1 MTPWSRAQLAQLL
14 HTWRAGGVEHY
25 DIGAFDHESG
35 RMSLRG
41 PWTLHQVMQ
50 EDVGM
55 SAPPTENQE
64 TTSPVS
70 QTKARDDRRGQL
82 IGECWL
88 GKWIEEGRKSDNE
101 RAASWL
107 APCRAAEERDYE
119 WMWVPPY
126 LQSEADDEIDRYRGQ
141 RAGAVILEALAH
153 TAHPAGGYCFGLAS
167 EHAVKTDEQWLFLAG
182 IMEFDGWRE
191 AEMTDEAGQEFLVW
205 TKVPP
210 PTT

>member
-1 MTPWSRAQLAQLL
+1 
-14 HTWRAGGVEHY
+14 
-25 DIGAFDHESG
+25 
-35 RMSLRG
+35 
-41 PWTLHQVMQ
+41 
-50 EDVGM
+50 M
-55 SAPPTENQE
+55 SAPPTENLE
-64 TTSPVS
+64 TTDPAS

-88 GKWIEEGRKSDNE
+88 ENWIKEGRKSDGE
-101 RAASWL
+101 GAASWL
-107 APCRAAEERDYE
+107 ERCRAAEERNYE

-141 RAGAVILEALAH
+141 RAGAAILEALAH
-153 TAHPAGGYCFGLAS
+153 TAYSGGGYWFDCAS

-191 AEMTDEAGQEFLVW
+191 AEMTDKAGQKSLVW
-205 TKVPP
+205 TKEPP